1 MQSWVNMFY
10 NHSCLTFIFGKRW
23 DSGCKTAPP
32 SAVSSPAHTFK
43 LWCLLPW
50 QRLIHSLLRVHQYS
64 KEIVE
69 KIPTSHRSPPPL
81 TIHQGKERNTKNTTS
96 SQSLKKKKKGLTREK
111 TQPAKAWTFLCFSVL
126 LLYTRSTKKESGG
139 VRDGGIKRTL
149 QIYMVAGTIRLSTR
163 QHE

>member
-1 MQSWVNMFY
+1 MSYFY
-10 NHSCLTFIFGKRW
+10 FRQKMRFWLQNSPPPVQFLLLPTHSNCGACCHGNGSFIPCYESISILK
-23 DSGCKTAPP
+23 
-32 SAVSSPAHTFK
+32 K
-43 LWCLLPW
+43 LWRKYQLLTDP
-50 QRLIHSLLRVHQYS
+50 
-64 KEIVE
+64 
-69 KIPTSHRSPPPL
+69 PPPL